1 MAESDYTGIQ
11 AGDRIEHFKST
22 IEHRMTYVVI
32 GFVALQELVDG
43 KMIEVV
49 KVRYVAD
56 YDPSKVY
63 VREINN
69 MNDYIEDVSGTV
81 VKRYTILEHDA
92 LSITERDELNELP
105 EEKA

>member
-63 VREINN
+63 
-69 MNDYIEDVSGTV
+69 IEDVSGTV